1 MLRKSGPE
9 YRKPPSIAARRAISQ
24 HNVLGHITLLLRHAA
39 RARGSACKRRKGKS
53 PLTPH
58 YCARD
63 LGRRIHLHKLY
74 RQDLTVELHSDHL
87 LLLRWLPSVAS
98 ISY

>member
-39 RARGSACKRRKGKS
+39 RARGSACKRRKGTS

-63 LGRRIHLHKLY
+63 LGRRILQHKPH
-74 RQDLTVELHSDHL
+74 RQDLAVVLYSNRHL
-87 LLLRWLPSVAS
+87 QLRWLPSVAS